1 MSNDMTSSVPPVLS
15 SGGPPPIPPPIPART
30 GWHRLRAVLNR
41 SRTTV
46 AMQWRDLLFAHW
58 SLPAEVLA
66 PLLPKTSPGL
76 ELDTFEGRA
85 WLGIVPFS
93 MRGIHLR
100 GWPAIPGAT
109 AFPELNI
116 RTYVVANGR
125 PGVWFFSLDA
135 AHRVAVRVGRKVFHL
150 PYFDADMTV
159 APAGN
164 GVAYASWR
172 THRGGGTAELVA
184 RYEPV
189 GPVFQS
195 VPGSLD
201 DWLTARFRLFTADR
215 SGRLKRCEVEHA
227 PWPLQ
232 RARAEFQSLDMSRCL
247 GVDLPDEPPHLL
259 FARRL
264 DVRASLLL
272 PA

>member
-1 MSNDMTSSVPPVLS
+1 M
-15 SGGPPPIPPPIPART
+15 
-30 GWHRLRAVLNR
+30 
-41 SRTTV
+41 

-58 SLPAEVLA
+58 PVPVELLA
-66 PLLPKTSPGL
+66 ALLPKSSPAM
-76 ELDTFEGRA
+76 EVDTFEGRA

-100 GWPAIPGAT
+100 GWPAVPGAS
-109 AFPELNI
+109 AFPELNV
-116 RTYVVANGR
+116 RTYVTCNGR

-135 AHRVAVRVGRKVFHL
+135 ANRMAVRVARRTFHL

-159 APAGN
+159 TPHGA

-189 GPVFQS
+189 GPVFRS
-195 VPGSLD
+195 APGSLEH
-201 DWLTARFRLFTADR
+201 WLTERYRLFAADGT
-215 SGRLKRCEVEHA
+215 GRVRRCEVAHA

-232 RARAEFQSLDMSRCL
+232 PARAEFPSLNMSRWL
-247 GVDLPDEPPHLL
+247 GLEMPDEPPHLL

-264 DVRASLLL
+264 DVRASTLM

>member
-1 MSNDMTSSVPPVLS
+1 MTTPA
-15 SGGPPPIPPPIPART
+15 PPILPSTGTPGVAPRPGLSRLLPALGRT
-30 GWHRLRAVLNR
+30 KWSL
-41 SRTTV
+41 

-58 SLPAEVLA
+58 PVA
-66 PLLPKTSPGL
+66 PEILSGLLPRTSPAL
-76 ELDTFEGRA
+76 ELDTVEGRA

-100 GWPAIPGAT
+100 GWPPVPGAS
-109 AFPELNI
+109 AFPELNV
-116 RTYVVANGR
+116 RTYVTCNGR

-135 AHRVAVRVGRKVFHL
+135 AHRLAVRVARRTFHL

-159 APAGN
+159 TPHRE

-172 THRGGGTAELVA
+172 THRGGGTAEWVG
-184 RYEPV
+184 RYEPA
-189 GPVFQS
+189 GPVYRS
-195 VPGSLD
+195 LPGTLD
-201 DWLTARFRLFTADR
+201 HWLTERYRLFAADR
-215 SGRLKRCEVEHA
+215 AGRLWRGEIEHS

-232 RARAEFQSLDMSRCL
+232 PARAEFQSLNMTRWM

-259 FARRL
+259 FARKL
-264 DVRASLLL
+264 NVRASRLL